1 MIRYLRYLR
10 HSSSI
15 TATTTLSPIAPV
27 LLTPLTTS
35 NITDTSLYYHV
46 QVSPNINFVMRV
58 VFFLFFLVMVN
69 TLIDAADMKKKY
81 AKQYKKNKEKVGR
94 WSSIHRVW
102 KSKKS
107 WSLVVDSLKKQ
118 KNWGIHRDDSC
129 FLISYFS
136 FSSSNKTFNT
146 YNLSNPTIHSLKF
159 IQTTTWC
166 YNILYVSCLWC
177 WKFISWSNEIL
188 RRWWSRSK

>member
-15 TATTTLSPIAPV
+15 IATTTLSPIAPV

-35 NITDTSLYYHV
+35 NVTDTSHVTDTSLYYHL

-94 WSSIHRVW
+94 WSSIHRV
-102 KSKKS
+102 
-107 WSLVVDSLKKQ
+107 
-118 KNWGIHRDDSC
+118 
-129 FLISYFS
+129 
-136 FSSSNKTFNT
+136 
-146 YNLSNPTIHSLKF
+146 
-159 IQTTTWC
+159 
-166 YNILYVSCLWC
+166 
-177 WKFISWSNEIL
+177 
-188 RRWWSRSK
+188 

>member
-15 TATTTLSPIAPV
+15 IATTTLSPIAPV

-35 NITDTSLYYHV
+35 NVTDTSLYYHL

-94 WSSIHRVW
+94 WSSIHRV
-102 KSKKS
+102 
-107 WSLVVDSLKKQ
+107 
-118 KNWGIHRDDSC
+118 
-129 FLISYFS
+129 
-136 FSSSNKTFNT
+136 
-146 YNLSNPTIHSLKF
+146 
-159 IQTTTWC
+159 
-166 YNILYVSCLWC
+166 
-177 WKFISWSNEIL
+177 
-188 RRWWSRSK
+188 

>member
-35 NITDTSLYYHV
+35 NVTDKSLYYHV

-94 WSSIHRVW
+94 WSSIHRV
-102 KSKKS
+102 
-107 WSLVVDSLKKQ
+107 
-118 KNWGIHRDDSC
+118 
-129 FLISYFS
+129 
-136 FSSSNKTFNT
+136 
-146 YNLSNPTIHSLKF
+146 
-159 IQTTTWC
+159 
-166 YNILYVSCLWC
+166 
-177 WKFISWSNEIL
+177 
-188 RRWWSRSK
+188 